1 MKKMYISVFSDEF
14 YEDVYEVLPKIASWG
29 MKYVD
34 LRSMVNGKP
43 IEKQSVEELKCL
55 KAKLDELGLKV
66 GVIQSSL
73 CKVHLPDKE
82 RIEQELEKLEGVIR
96 AAEILDCKLVRSFF
110 FWQHKQDDPRLGEL
124 ATRPDAVAQVV
135 EMFEPFKKRAL
146 EAGLI
151 LGFENCGVTPDEV
164 ITFLKAINVPQWGMA
179 WDVSNMFEVL
189 PEAKGDCI
197 EYFTKAL
204 TYANMIHV
212 KSRGV
217 SALPEL
223 NYKKVPWDRVLA
235 GAAVTA
241 KDMPVSI
248 ETHVPKDSSLGKEET
263 TRRVY
268 DYIKKVWPQAAPGDM
283 LSALTPK
290 LKMERPYE
298 DNPVTYV
305 VVGLGMGKKRCKQIS
320 DTNGIKL
327 VGVCDI
333 NEKRAKEV
341 GELYGVKYSTDIND
355 FLNDPEVE
363 VMYIVTETGTHCA
376 LANQCLNAGKHVLL
390 TKPMDA
396 TVAACDET
404 IALAKEKGLMLGV
417 DFDLHFRGPL
427 TELQLAVKNGFFG
440 KILSADIALNVRRTQ
455 EYYDENGS
463 WRGTWALDG
472 GGALSNQGIHEI
484 NRMLSVL
491 GVPSKVRAMIR
502 TQTHDIEA
510 EDFGITEWEYEDG
523 CIARLSATTSYTAPA
538 WGTRID
544 IYGEKGAYLLY
555 LGGPEGNRTY
565 WFQDGKWSEN
575 VPYPYERE
583 WAQGSD
589 NFAYCLR
596 MGTKPVVTAEDGRN
610 ARYILEKMYESARSD
625 ENWVVIDRQ
634 ELK

>member
-1 MKKMYISVFSDEF
+1 MYISVFSDEF

-34 LRSMVNGKP
+34 FRGMINGKP

-55 KAKLDELGLKV
+55 KAKLDELGLKA

-73 CKVHLPDKE
+73 CKVHLPDQE
-82 RIEQELEKLEGVIR
+82 RVEKELEKLEGVIR

-110 FWQHKQDDPRLGEL
+110 FWQHKQDDPHLGEL
-124 ATRPDAVAQVV
+124 ATRPDALAQVV

-179 WDVSNMFEVL
+179 WDVSNMFEIL
-189 PEAKGDCI
+189 PEAKGDCV

-223 NYKKVPWDRVLA
+223 KYKKVPWDRVLA

-241 KDMPVSI
+241 KDMPVCI
-248 ETHVPKDSSLGKEET
+248 ETHVPKDSDLGKEET
-263 TRRVY
+263 TKRVY
-268 DYIKKVWPQAAPGDM
+268 DYLKKVWPQAAPGDM

-290 LKMERPYE
+290 LSMERPYA

-305 VVGLGMGKKRCKQIS
+305 VVGLGMGKKRCKQIT

-341 GELYGVKYSTDIND
+341 GEQYGVKYSTDMND

-363 VMYIVTETGTHCA
+363 VMYIVTETGKHCE

-427 TELQLAVKNGFFG
+427 TELQLAAKNGFFG
-440 KILSADIALNVRRTQ
+440 KILSADIVLNVRRTQ
-455 EYYDENGS
+455 EYYNENGS

-491 GVPSKVRAMIR
+491 GIPSKVRAMIR

-510 EDFGITEWEYEDG
+510 EDYGCTEWEYDDG

-555 LGGPEGNRTY
+555 LGGPEGNHTY
-565 WFQDGKWSEN
+565 WFQDGKWSEDA
-575 VPYPYERE
+575 PYPYERE

-610 ARYILEKMYESARSD
+610 ARYVLEKMYESARSD

>member
-1 MKKMYISVFSDEF
+1 MYISVFSDEF
-14 YEDVYEVLPKIASWG
+14 LEDVYDVLPKIKSWG
-29 MKYVD
+29 MEYVD
-34 LRSMVNGKP
+34 FRSMVNGKP
-43 IEKQSVEELKCL
+43 IEKQSVEELKVL
-55 KAKLDELGLKV
+55 KAKLDEMGLKV

-82 RIEQELEKLEGVIR
+82 RVEEELEKLEGIIR

-110 FWQHKQDDPRLGEL
+110 FWQHKQDDPHLGEL
-124 ATRPDAVAQVV
+124 TTRPDALAQVV

-164 ITFLKAINVPQWGMA
+164 ILFLKTINVPQWGMA
-179 WDVSNMFEVL
+179 WDVSNMFEIL
-189 PEAKGDCI
+189 PEANGDCI

-223 NYKKVPWDRVLA
+223 NFKKVPWDRVLA
-235 GAAVTA
+235 GASVTA
-241 KDMPVSI
+241 KDMPVCI
-248 ETHVPKDSSLGKEET
+248 ETHVPKDSGLDREET

-268 DYIKKVWPQAAPGDM
+268 EYIKKVWPQEAPGDM

-290 LKMERPYE
+290 MNVQRPYE
-298 DNPVTYV
+298 DNPVKYV
-305 VVGLGMGKKRCKQIS
+305 VVGLGMGKKRCKQITE
-320 DTNGIKL
+320 TNGLKL

-333 NEKRAKEV
+333 VEERAKEI
-341 GELYGVKYSTDIND
+341 GEQYGVKYSTDIND

-363 VMYIVTETGTHCA
+363 VMYIVTPTGTHCEI
-376 LANQCLNAGKHVLL
+376 ANQCLNAGKHVLL

-427 TELQLAVKNGFFG
+427 TELKLAVQNDFFG
-440 KILSADIALNVRRTQ
+440 KILSANVVLNVHRTQ
-455 EYYDENGS
+455 EYYDKNGS

-484 NRMLSVL
+484 NRMMSVL
-491 GVPSKVRAMIR
+491 GVPSKVRATIH
-502 TQTHDIEA
+502 TQSYDIEA
-510 EDFGITEWEYEDG
+510 EDFGITEWQYENG
-523 CIARLSATTSYTAPA
+523 CIARLSATTSYPVPA
-538 WGTRID
+538 WCTRIE
-544 IYGEKGAYLLY
+544 IYGDKGAYLLCM
-555 LGGPEGNRTY
+555 GGPEGEHTY
-565 WFQDGKWSEN
+565 WFKDGKWTEET
-575 VPYPYERE
+575 PYPYERE

-610 ARYILEKMYESARSD
+610 ARYVLEKMYESARGD